1 MVGACTDLNV
11 CEQKLL
17 PRRFNET
24 SVASGTQS
32 FGIECAKCGQLIT
45 PDQDIARVA
54 AKSRVGTEARC
65 GVNNG

>member
-24 SVASGTQS
+24 TVASGTQS
-32 FGIECAKCGQLIT
+32 LGIECAKCGQLIT
-45 PDQDIARVA
+45 PYQNISCIA
-54 AKSRVGTEARC
+54 AK
-65 GVNNG
+65 